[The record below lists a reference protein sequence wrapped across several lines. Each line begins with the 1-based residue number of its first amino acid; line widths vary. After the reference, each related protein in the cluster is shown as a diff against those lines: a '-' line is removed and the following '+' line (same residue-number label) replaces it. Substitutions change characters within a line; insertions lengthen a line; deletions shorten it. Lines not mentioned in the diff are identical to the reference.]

1 MQPAS
6 HKITGNSFHKVLVVL
21 IFYWLMAT
29 AYYFTILYN
38 VQSSVLASGNFW
50 NGESYSRILLDYSLK
65 LILTVPVWLLIFR
78 VFESIVLWKRIML
91 HFLTLPLFIF
101 LWKASFYYLCE
112 LLGYGHLKGNGE
124 IWDVYIPF
132 LFYILQFALFH
143 VYHYYQQLQ
152 EQQRLSAELK
162 QHAFK
167 SEITTLKAQIH
178 PHFLFNT
185 LNSISAGLPIEQEHT
200 RQSIARLADT
210 FRYAMNTA
218 QKEHILFRDELHF
231 IQNYL
236 ALEQERFSDRLEVIY
251 SIDPLALDTSVPPF
265 LLQPLVENA
274 LKHGIG
280 KSVEG
285 GIIQLSVKIMNDKIN
300 YEVLDTGAGL
310 NGYSPKDIF
319 IKGIGLQNTRLR
331 LLKLYNE
338 EITICNNSPKGTK
351 VLFSI
356 PLNNLHDRNENYYH

>member
-1 MQPAS
+1 
-6 HKITGNSFHKVLVVL
+6 
-21 IFYWLMAT
+21 MAT
-29 AYYFTILYN
+29 VYYFTILYN
-38 VQSSVLASGNFW
+38 VRSFIQPGESIW
-50 NGESYSRILLDYSLK
+50 TGESYSRILLDYTLK
-65 LILTVPVWLLIFR
+65 LLLTIPVWLLIFR
-78 VFESIVLWKRIML
+78 VLEGVALWKRVLI
-91 HFLTLPLFIF
+91 HAFTLPLFVF
-101 LWKASFYYLCE
+101 LWKVTFYYLCD
-112 LLGYGHLKGNGE
+112 LLDYGHLKGNGE
-124 IWDVYIPF
+124 IWDIYIPF
-132 LFYILQFALFH
+132 LFYMLQFALFH

-152 EQQRLSAELK
+152 EQQRVSAELK

-185 LNSISAGLPIEQEHT
+185 LNSISASLPLEQEHT

-210 FRYAMNTA
+210 FRYAMKTA
-218 QKEHILFRDELHF
+218 QKEYIPLREELQF

-251 SIDPLALDTSVPPF
+251 DIDPRALDNCVPPF
-265 LLQPLVENA
+265 LLQPLIENA

-280 KSVEG
+280 KSMKG
-285 GIIQLSVKIMNDKIN
+285 GIIRLNIKVVVDKMKFEI
-300 YEVLDTGAGL
+300 LDTGAGL

-319 IKGIGLQNTRLR
+319 HKGIGLQNTRLR

-338 EITICNNSPKGTK
+338 EIIICNNNPKGTK

-356 PLNNLHDRNENYYH
+356 PLINLHDRIESYYH